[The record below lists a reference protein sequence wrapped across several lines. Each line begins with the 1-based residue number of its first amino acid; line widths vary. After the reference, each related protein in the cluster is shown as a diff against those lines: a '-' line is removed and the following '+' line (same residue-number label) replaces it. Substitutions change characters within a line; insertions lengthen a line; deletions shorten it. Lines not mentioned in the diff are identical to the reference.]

1 MEIVVARE
9 EILNHLR
16 QRLYRKVSIA
26 DLEVLSLTSKN
37 AQSTDVLRTDLD
49 FCETHVRARLN
60 GRPEKPRQ
68 LGEGALECS
77 LFLLRQ
83 PL

>member
-26 DLEVLSLTSKN
+26 DLEVLSL
-37 AQSTDVLRTDLD
+37 A
-49 FCETHVRARLN
+49 
-60 GRPEKPRQ
+60 PENDGKRH
-68 LGEGALECS
+68 S
-77 LFLLRQ
+77 LWQNRGG
-83 PL
+83 